1 MRIVTYDME
10 IIECSIIEFSSL
22 DKGKVIVD
30 LGERVIDMDDIF
42 RIIKGV

>member
-1 MRIVTYDME
+1 MRIVTNDME
-10 IIECSIIEFSSL
+10 VIECSIIEFSSL

-30 LGERVIDMDDIF
+30 LGDRILDMDDIF